1 MKNIKKFIC
10 VCLAALTIALGAYA
24 VTTQIEDAPI
34 QMCDDEYVRLLQ

>member
-1 MKNIKKFIC
+1 MENIKKFIC

-24 VTTQIEDAPI
+24 VTAQTDDVPL